1 MYFFVRAY
9 QGTTY
14 HVKRIVIKLI
24 FRTRFFFLLLLL
36 TFTVSIIAALY
47 LQRKMKNS
55 ASTDREA
62 IYSRLYNKR
71 RKNAQNLSCKWFQ
84 WLSSFFGETKSAI
97 RPIRSGRLLTFF
109 GNGSAS
115 FRAYCCADEILE
127 NFHNVELTRC
137 TLLTTSRLLVVQ
149 KWTTWQIHS
158 WISKKAETVKR
169 GPKHKNIKR
178 LAPLHPVAR
187 SRQRTYAHNM

>member
-14 HVKRIVIKLI
+14 HVKRIVIKTDISAPFL
-24 FRTRFFFLLLLL
+24 FLLLLL

-71 RKNAQNLSCKWFQ
+71 RKNAQNLSCK
-84 WLSSFFGETKSAI
+84 
-97 RPIRSGRLLTFF
+97 
-109 GNGSAS
+109 
-115 FRAYCCADEILE
+115 
-127 NFHNVELTRC
+127 
-137 TLLTTSRLLVVQ
+137 
-149 KWTTWQIHS
+149 
-158 WISKKAETVKR
+158 
-169 GPKHKNIKR
+169 
-178 LAPLHPVAR
+178 
-187 SRQRTYAHNM
+187 